1 MAHRQSKRLCL
12 KYGASRGKEKLG
24 QREGTTKGNT
34 ALFSLHV
41 QEAKWELWSLTLFTE
56 PFNTCMCR
64 QNARL
69 KSEGEKT
76 GKVSVTWKR
85 VYISDTSGSSVNKEH
100 ESLFRAADCEADC
113 LNEPCVQ
120 LGRAK
125 CGQQDRYRSVNK
137 KEFGVRTEL
146 QETKMLLRCRFWILK
161 WLVSKCD
168 EFQILLAQIH

>member
-12 KYGASRGKEKLG
+12 KYGASSGKEKLG

-34 ALFSLHV
+34 ALFSLQV

-56 PFNTCMCR
+56 PFNTCMRR

-100 ESLFRAADCEADC
+100 ESLFRAADCEAVC

-146 QETKMLLRCRFWILK
+146 QEKKIREVPLLI
-161 WLVSKCD
+161 SKG
-168 EFQILLAQIH
+168 

>member
-1 MAHRQSKRLCL
+1 MAHRQSERLCL
-12 KYGASRGKEKLG
+12 KYGASRKKKKKIRPE
-24 QREGTTKGNT
+24 RGTTKGNT

-100 ESLFRAADCEADC
+100 GSPFRAADCGADC

-125 CGQQDRYRSVNK
+125 CGPTRRYPSVNK
-137 KEFGVRTEL
+137 KEFAIGAEL
-146 QETKMLLRCRFWILK
+146 QEMFCCCF
-161 WLVSKCD
+161 VSSEVICY
-168 EFQILLAQIH
+168 QM